1 MSFGG
6 IPLPVNHGVNMSGKQ
21 QKFYLEFSPEDLEYL
36 SSVANS
42 RKAQAR
48 HQQRAKVLLLR
59 ANGAS
64 YTEIE
69 KEMGLSSPTIA
80 KIIKKA
86 AVYGVKGALEDLN
99 RSGRPKV
106 ISPEG
111 EVWILSLACQIP
123 ETLPGAPQT
132 QFWTTQA
139 LTDYIHKNCKSKGL
153 DELEKISA
161 RTVWS
166 ILNNR
171 EIKPH
176 RVKYYLKRKDP
187 EFEDKAKK
195 VLIIYKRIEW
205 IIQLT
210 SDQVADGKRIDELCG
225 EVFLSYDEKPGIQAI
240 SNIAPDLPPSEK
252 YKCLARD
259 YEYKRHGTVTVLAAI
274 DLFTGEVH
282 ALVREKHTSVEFIE
296 FLKMVDSKYN
306 KDLTINIILDN
317 HSVHSSKETMK
328 YLATIRK
335 DRFNFIFTPK
345 HASWLNLIECF
356 FSKMARQALKHLR
369 VKSKE
374 DLIMRLE
381 NWFEETNREP
391 VVFRWKWRLEDI
403 ENAIPTKLDNTA

>member
-1 MSFGG
+1 
-6 IPLPVNHGVNMSGKQ
+6 MSGKQ
-21 QKFYLEFSPEDLEYL
+21 QKFHLEFSPEDLEYL

-42 RKAQAR
+42 RKVQAR
-48 HQQRAKVLLLR
+48 HQERAKVLLMR

-64 YTEIE
+64 YAEIE
-69 KEMGLSSPTIA
+69 TEMGLSAPTIA
-80 KIIKKA
+80 KTIKKA

-106 ISPEG
+106 ISREA
-111 EVWILSLACQIP
+111 EAWILSIACQIP
-123 ETLPGAPQT
+123 ETLPGAPKT
-132 QFWTTQA
+132 QIWTVQA
-139 LTDYIHKNCKSKGL
+139 LTDYIHKHCNSKGL
-153 DELEKISA
+153 AELEKISP

-171 EIKPH
+171 EVKPH

-205 IIQLT
+205 IIQLAG
-210 SDQVADGKRIDELCG
+210 DQVADGKRIDELCG
-225 EVFLSYDEKPGIQAI
+225 EAFLSYDEKPGIQAI

-282 ALVREKHTSVEFIE
+282 ALVRERHTSVEFIE

-317 HSVHSSKETMK
+317 HSVHSSKEAMK
-328 YLATIRK
+328 YLATVRK